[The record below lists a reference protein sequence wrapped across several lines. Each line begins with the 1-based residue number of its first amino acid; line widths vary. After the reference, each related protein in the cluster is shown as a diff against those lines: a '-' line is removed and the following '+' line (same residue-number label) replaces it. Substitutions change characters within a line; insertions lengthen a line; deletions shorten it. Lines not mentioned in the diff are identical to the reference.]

1 MEIRRMS
8 PDERPTRSLALQA
21 YGFQP
26 SPPDDS
32 AIERLRQTQKYYED
46 NITLVVEDSG
56 VALAEASAIS
66 MRQNVRNSVYPMAGV
81 AGVATQPLARRRGH
95 ARALIIELLGQ
106 LRETGHVLSALYPF
120 RPSFY
125 QRFGYVGVP
134 KARTVT
140 FSPAAI
146 ADLLRTE
153 LTGDITWERIG
164 SGYDTYRNFTQ
175 RLLVQRHGFALLPD
189 YRSVQLRD
197 ADERWLVT
205 ARLDREVIG
214 AVTYRI
220 THHAGDLVADDLLT
234 TSSLSRM
241 LLLQFFA
248 RHVDQ
253 VARVTAKVAADEMP
267 ELWATDLPAITEAR
281 ISFPESPAPMA
292 RVLSLDA
299 LTGMRTGPALVAVE
313 IVDDPFIAGRYV
325 LDGMAGVLDVSRSQ
339 VSVPTATLTS
349 AGLSGLVYGVLDPED
364 VVVRGFGDVPRDA
377 ADQLSSMFPR
387 LIPYFF
393 ASF

>member
-1 MEIRRMS
+1 MDIRRMS
-8 PDERPTRSLALQA
+8 PDERLTTSVALEA

-26 SPPDDS
+26 SPAHSSD
-32 AIERLRQTQKYYED
+32 IEKLRKTQRYYQD

-56 VALAEASAIS
+56 VALAEASAIP

-81 AGVATQPLARRRGH
+81 AGVVTQPLSRRSGH
-95 ARALIIELLGQ
+95 VRALLIELLGQ
-106 LRETGHVLSALYPF
+106 MREAGHVLSALYPF

-125 QRFGYVGVP
+125 QRFGYVGMP

-140 FSPAAI
+140 FSPADL

-153 LTGDITWERIG
+153 LTGDITWERVG
-164 SGYDTYRNFTQ
+164 SGYDAYRQFTQ

-189 YRSVQLRD
+189 YRSIQLRD

-205 ARLDREVIG
+205 ARVNREVIG

-220 THHAGDLVADDLLT
+220 IHHGGDLVADDLLI
-234 TSSLSRM
+234 TSSQSRA

-253 VARVTAKVAADEMP
+253 VARVVATVAPDEIP
-267 ELWATDLPAITEAR
+267 ELWATDLPATTEAR
-281 ISFPESPAPMA
+281 ISFPEYPAPMA

-299 LTGMRTGPALVAVE
+299 LTGMPTGPGRVAVE
-313 IVDDPFIAGRYV
+313 IVADPFIAGHYV
-325 LDGMAGVLDVSRSQ
+325 LDSMAGVLDVRRGQ
-339 VSVPTATLTS
+339 ISVPTATLTS
-349 AGLSGLVYGVLDPED
+349 AGLAGLVYGVLGPED
-364 VVVRGFGDVPRDA
+364 VVVRGLGDVPHDA
-377 ADQLSSMFPR
+377 AGQLSSMFSR